1 MATTTAP
8 VTFAEFEALP
18 EIPGKQELL
27 DGEVITLPPP
37 QAGHSNVS
45 HALYDVLR
53 TAVQGQGSSPSAER
67 VVFLEAGYRVSRNPD
82 AFLQPDVSIQY
93 PDQQI
98 IEGYFERSAM
108 LAVDVVSPSNT
119 AHHLERKTHRYFEGG
134 AREAWVVYPESRSV
148 WVYLPDG
155 SAKRVTGQFES
166 ALFPGQPI
174 ALDSIWG

>member
-119 AHHLERKTHRYFEGG
+119 AHHWNAKPIATSKAVR
-134 AREAWVVYPESRSV
+134 
-148 WVYLPDG
+148 
-155 SAKRVTGQFES
+155 AKRGWSIRNHARCGCICRTGRLS
-166 ALFPGQPI
+166 A
-174 ALDSIWG
+174 